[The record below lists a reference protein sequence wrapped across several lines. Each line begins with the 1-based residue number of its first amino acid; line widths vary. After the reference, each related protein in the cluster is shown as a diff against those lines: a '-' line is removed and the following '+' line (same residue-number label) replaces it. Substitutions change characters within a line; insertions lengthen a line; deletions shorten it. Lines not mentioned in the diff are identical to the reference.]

1 MRGASRNGSSICRIS
16 YYAELSI
23 KVHSV
28 GEAKALKYSSIF
40 YLVDG
45 DYRPLN
51 GFSGGRDCSEG
62 PIVCASESDARY
74 NLVAFGYLLFDG
86 GVDIRESGEA
96 VQEPLTPPLSSRGS
110 SSGNVEV
117 GLRGEQVLGVVSVAL
132 VYSLNPA
139 MDYCFVGF
147 GHRVP
152 PVNIGRTLLET
163 LLHLHVENPCFYKR
177 FAVFSVAVVSVK
189 ILHIILGMEGDAL
202 NS

>member
-1 MRGASRNGSSICRIS
+1 MWSASRNGLSIGRVG

-23 KVHSV
+23 KGHSV

-40 YLVDG
+40 YLVNG

-51 GFSGGRDCSEG
+51 EFSGGRNCSEG
-62 PIVCASESDARY
+62 PIVGAPESDARY

-96 VQEPLTPPLSSRGS
+96 AQEPLTTPLSSRGS
-110 SSGNVEV
+110 PAGNVEI
-117 GLRGEQVLGVVSVAL
+117 GLRGEQLFVNVSVAL

-139 MDYCFVGF
+139 MDNCFVGF

-152 PVNIGRTLLET
+152 PVNIRRILHET
-163 LLHLHVENPCFYKR
+163 LLHLYVENPRLYKR

-189 ILHIILGMEGDAL
+189 ILHIVLGMEGDAL